1 MLAKKIMCF
10 QIWHFQAATDLNE
23 KLNFRN
29 ITGAAIWTH
38 HKQSYYNYY
47 HETLMGPAFP
57 TNLPQE
63 NCSSFPPSE
72 FLEIITYPQLYDQFY
87 GTLHHRPTL

>member
-1 MLAKKIMCF
+1 MCF

-63 NCSSFPPSE
+63 TAHPFLLLSF
-72 FLEIITYPQLYDQFY
+72 LKL
-87 GTLHHRPTL
+87 